1 MLKQLLKIYPKD
13 TGLMT
18 DLASAE
24 AELSNYR
31 GALSLYKHALS
42 IDPHHIG
49 AMVGVGLVS
58 KKLGDNKTSTAFFKE
73 AIAQPITSND
83 SRMIQVDKL

>member
-1 MLKQLLKIYPKD
+1 MLKQLLKIYPN

-24 AELSNYR
+24 AELSNYT

-49 AMVGVGLVS
+49 AMVGRLR
-58 KKLGDNKTSTAFFKE
+58 TRIKE
-73 AIAQPITSND
+73 I
-83 SRMIQVDKL
+83 RR

>member
-1 MLKQLLKIYPKD
+1 
-13 TGLMT
+13 MT

-73 AIAQPITSND
+73 AIAQPITSNE
-83 SRMIQVDKL
+83 RQTRENNGVCLLGKLLSGYRYC

>member
-1 MLKQLLKIYPKD
+1 
-13 TGLMT
+13 MT

>member
-1 MLKQLLKIYPKD
+1 
-13 TGLMT
+13 MT

-24 AELSNYR
+24 AELSNYT

-49 AMVGVGLVS
+49 AMVGRLRTRIKEIRKQFYIDSLLQRGYR
-58 KKLGDNKTSTAFFKE
+58 STHY
-73 AIAQPITSND
+73 
-83 SRMIQVDKL
+83 